1 MKKTTESMKEVLLVK
16 KMKAE
21 DQIELPMDEMFFDNL
36 HNKIM
41 MSVEKT
47 EIKPV
52 SKWTKTWVFLE
63 QKTQTHRAK
72 AKKAVKLSITA
83 ATLTIGVSL
92 LNFSLNLTKQ
102 MAYASAEANKT
113 SILSEAQKNPTE
125 WSELVVNYQNEND
138 FYADVLSQRDLETMV
153 EIDQVISQ
161 SL

>member
-1 MKKTTESMKEVLLVK
+1 MKKTESMKEVLLVK

-21 DQIELPMDEMFFDNL
+21 DHIELPMDEKFFDDL
-36 HNKIM
+36 HHKIM

-63 QKTQTHRAK
+63 QKTQAHRAK

-102 MAYASAEANKT
+102 MALASAEANKT
-113 SILSEAQKNPTE
+113 SILTEAQKNPAE